1 MTEVQSSAAVTTGR
15 GPVPRTTLRHWGSLF
30 GNTPGNV
37 DTLASPVEVTLPG
50 TVAQI
55 GTSNS
60 TEYALLTDGSLYAW
74 GLGSQGELGDGSLR
88 NSLNVPV
95 RVRFPAGVRI
105 ASIPADAMPFDT
117 GLAIDTNG
125 NVWGWGN
132 NGGGELCL
140 GNSRLYTTPVRLPLA
155 DVTVVAGAST
165 HALYDSAGTVY
176 ACGQNLDG
184 DLGDGSWHN
193 TTRPAAVTRFDG
205 RQVVKLAASFANSG
219 ALLSNGKYFDWG
231 YNRAGQLGSRNLGGE
246 SRPIRFHAPAG
257 VRYKSLAT
265 GSATSYAVSSTG
277 NVCAWGVSY
286 EGQLGDGFLSTT
298 LTPVLIATGASGISS
313 TANNVLIK

>member
-1 MTEVQSSAAVTTGR
+1 MTEVQSSAAVAAGR
-15 GPVPRTTLRHWGSLF
+15 APAVRTRLRHPGSLF

-37 DTLASPVEVTLPG
+37 DTLASPVDVTLPG

-88 NSLNVPV
+88 NSFNG
-95 RVRFPAGVRI
+95 RCGC
-105 ASIPADAMPFDT
+105 ASRPGCGSRRSRDAMPFDT
-117 GLAIDTNG
+117 GLAVDTNG

-140 GNSRLYTTPVRLPLA
+140 GNSKLYTTPVRLPLT
-155 DVTVVAGAST
+155 DVTEVAGAST

-193 TTRPAAVTRFDG
+193 TRT
-205 RQVVKLAASFANSG
+205 
-219 ALLSNGKYFDWG
+219 
-231 YNRAGQLGSRNLGGE
+231 
-246 SRPIRFHAPAG
+246 PIG
-257 VRYKSLAT
+257 
-265 GSATSYAVSSTG
+265 
-277 NVCAWGVSY
+277 
-286 EGQLGDGFLSTT
+286 
-298 LTPVLIATGASGISS
+298 
-313 TANNVLIK
+313 